1 MSLKEKINS
10 EMVVAAK
17 AKDSLKLGTIRMI
30 KTALHNKEIDA
41 KRDLND
47 AEILQVLSSIVKQR
61 KDSIEQ
67 FKAGNR
73 QDLVDKEEY
82 ELQVVQAFMPQ
93 QMSAEEVEAG
103 GCESHR
109 RDRGHEFQGHGEG
122 HEGPHA
128 QGGRKG
134 RRQASERY
142 RQSETFRL
150 TGRLSPGA
158 YQRASP
164 VDRTRCSGAR
174 FSKKN
179 GPSLYTFPIFIIL
192 GVRP

>member
-82 ELQVVQAFMPQ
+82 ELHVVQAFMPQ
-93 QMSAEEVEAG
+93 QMSAEEVEQEVAKAIAETGATSVKDMGKVMKVLMPRVAG
-103 GCESHR
+103 KADGN
-109 RDRGHEFQGHGEG
+109 F
-122 HEGPHA
+122 
-128 QGGRKG
+128 
-134 RRQASERY
+134 ERY

-150 TGRLSPGA
+150 TGRHEPRGTPEPSPSTGPDA
-158 YQRASP
+158 VGVFRKKTARAFTPFRS
-164 VDRTRCSGAR
+164 
-174 FSKKN
+174 
-179 GPSLYTFPIFIIL
+179 SLY
-192 GVRP
+192 

>member
-41 KRDLND
+41 KRELND

-67 FKAGNR
+67 FKTGNR

-82 ELQVVQAFMPQ
+82 ELQCRPGLYAPADVRGG
-93 QMSAEEVEAG
+93 SRAEVAKAIAEAG
-103 GCESHR
+103 ATSVKDMGKVMKVLMPRVAGKADGKLVS
-109 RDRGHEFQGHGEG
+109 DTVK
-122 HEGPHA
+122 A
-128 QGGRKG
+128 K
-134 RRQASERY
+134 
-142 RQSETFRL
+142 
-150 TGRLSPGA
+150 LSG
-158 YQRASP
+158 
-164 VDRTRCSGAR
+164 
-174 FSKKN
+174 
-179 GPSLYTFPIFIIL
+179 
-192 GVRP
+192 

>member
-73 QDLVDKEEY
+73 QDLVDKEAY

-93 QMSAEEVEAG
+93 QMSAEEVEQEVAKAIAETGATSFKDMGKVMKILMPRVAG
-103 GCESHR
+103 KADG
-109 RDRGHEFQGHGEG
+109 
-122 HEGPHA
+122 
-128 QGGRKG
+128 K
-134 RRQASERY
+134 
-142 RQSETFRL
+142 L
-150 TGRLSPGA
+150 LSDTVKA
-158 YQRASP
+158 KL
-164 VDRTRCSGAR
+164 SG
-174 FSKKN
+174 
-179 GPSLYTFPIFIIL
+179 
-192 GVRP
+192 